1 MIQETFI
8 TLFNVQDIDELPEKL
23 VRRRLAQKLR
33 CSEKQINGFI
43 LRKKSLDARH
53 GRVKLHLRYQVFTG
67 SDSPQSPATT
77 VAQYKACPK
86 DAPTVVVVGSGPAGL
101 FAALKLIQGGIKP
114 VVLERGNR
122 APQRKRDIA
131 AISTRNQV
139 NPDSNYCFGEG
150 GAGTFSDGKLYTRSN
165 KRGNIEGI
173 LQVFHCF
180 GANEQILTDAHPHI
194 GTDRLPSVIQAMT
207 EKICECGGEIHFGW
221 RCTELL
227 LESTAE
233 GPRVVGVEAVD
244 VASAADGTV
253 ADSLSAVNKASQF
266 EKTPRKEKIFAEAV
280 ILATGHSATDIYQ
293 LLSRQLPAA
302 LEEKAFAMG
311 VRVEHPREIIDSIQ
325 FHGAQK
331 KARLGAA
338 EYRLVT
344 QVDGRGVYSFCM
356 CPGGLVVP
364 SASCEAGLVVNGM
377 SPSSRGGRWS
387 NAAIVV
393 EIRPQDFDVLIRQ
406 LEEKLRE
413 AGIDVT
419 DSLAG
424 LETNKTETS
433 GFEVNKVESSFDSS
447 CRGLYLRTLLE
458 ILTKHHGKG
467 QRAPAQ
473 LLEDFLEQR
482 PSETL
487 PCSSYSP
494 GLVASRLDA
503 WLPDYLCQRLQMAFK
518 DYNKKMRGFIC
529 SQALLIASETR
540 TSTPVRIVRNPE
552 TYQCVAATGLY
563 PAGEGSG
570 YSGGIVSSAMD
581 GEAVA
586 TAIIKKLR

>member
-1 MIQETFI
+1 MIQETSI
-8 TLFNVQDIDELPEKL
+8 TLFSVQDVDRLPEKL
-23 VRRRLAQKLR
+23 IREKLAQKLR
-33 CSEKQINGFI
+33 CSEKQINGFF
-43 LRKKSLDARH
+43 LKKKSLDARH
-53 GRVKLHLRYQVFTG
+53 GKVKFHLRYQVFTG
-67 SDSPQSPATT
+67 SDKPQPLALT
-77 VAQYKACPK
+77 APQYRACPK
-86 DAPTVVVVGSGPAGL
+86 DAPVVVVVGSGPAGL

-114 VVLERGNR
+114 IILERGNR

-131 AISTRNQV
+131 AISTRHQV

-173 LQVFHCF
+173 LQVFHYF

-194 GTDRLPSVIQAMT
+194 GTDKLPSVIQAMT
-207 EKICECGGEIHFGW
+207 EKISECGGEIHFGW

-227 LESTAE
+227 LKDTAE
-233 GPRVVGVEAVD
+233 GPRVMGVEAVA
-244 VASAADGTV
+244 VASVSDGAV
-253 ADSLSAVNKASQF
+253 VDSPSAVDESSLF
-266 EKTPRKEKIFAEAV
+266 EKNPQKKKIFAEAV

-302 LEEKAFAMG
+302 LEEKTFAMG

-338 EYRLVT
+338 EYRLVS
-344 QVDGRGVYSFCM
+344 QVDERGVYSFCM

-377 SPSSRGGRWS
+377 SPSSRGGKWS

-393 EIRPQDFDVLIRQ
+393 EIRPQDFELVIAQ
-406 LEEKLRE
+406 LEEKFSE
-413 AGIDVT
+413 YNIAVDAK
-419 DSLAG
+419 LA
-424 LETNKTETS
+424 
-433 GFEVNKVESSFDSS
+433 SSKNSNP
-447 CRGLYLRTLLE
+447 GLYLRTLLE
-458 ILTKHHGKG
+458 ILAKAQGKG
-467 QRAPAQ
+467 QQAPAQ
-473 LLEDFLEQR
+473 LLVDFLAKR
-482 PSETL
+482 PSQEL
-487 PCSSYSP
+487 PRSSYSP
-494 GLVASRLDA
+494 GLVASRLDS
-503 WLPDYLCQRLQMAFK
+503 WLPDFIKERLQQAFRDFNRKMA
-518 DYNKKMRGFIC
+518 GFVC
-529 SQALLIASETR
+529 TEALLIAAETR

-552 TYQCVAATGLY
+552 TLECVAAANLY

-586 TAIIKKLR
+586 TALIKNLQ

>member
-1 MIQETFI
+1 MIQETSI
-8 TLFNVQDIDELPEKL
+8 TLFTVQDVDRLPEKL
-23 VRRRLAQKLR
+23 IREKLAQKLR
-33 CSEKQINGFI
+33 CSEKQINGFF
-43 LRKKSLDARH
+43 LKKKSLDARH
-53 GRVKLHLRYQVFTG
+53 GKVKFHLRYQVFTG
-67 SDSPQSPATT
+67 SDKPQPLALT
-77 VAQYKACPK
+77 APQYRACPK
-86 DAPTVVVVGSGPAGL
+86 DAPVVVVVGSGPAGL

-114 VVLERGNR
+114 IILERGNR

-131 AISTRNQV
+131 AISTRHQV

-173 LQVFHCF
+173 LQVFHYF

-194 GTDRLPSVIQAMT
+194 GTDKLPSVIQAMT
-207 EKICECGGEIHFGW
+207 EKISECGGEIHFGW

-227 LESTAE
+227 LKDTAE
-233 GPRVVGVEAVD
+233 GPRVMGVEAVA
-244 VASAADGTV
+244 VASVSDGAMV
-253 ADSLSAVNKASQF
+253 DSSSAVDESSLF
-266 EKTPRKEKIFAEAV
+266 EKTPQKKKIFAEAV

-302 LEEKAFAMG
+302 LEEKTFAMG

-325 FHGAQK
+325 FHGVQK

-338 EYRLVT
+338 EYRLVS
-344 QVDGRGVYSFCM
+344 QVDERGVYSFCM

-419 DSLAG
+419 GSFAG
-424 LETNKTETS
+424 LETSKSEA
-433 GFEVNKVESSFDSS
+433 FRFDVNKVEASFDSS
-447 CRGLYLRTLLE
+447 CKGLYLRTLLE
-458 ILTKHHGKG
+458 ILTKHYGKG
-467 QRAPAQ
+467 QQAPAQ
-473 LLEDFLEQR
+473 LLEDFLGHR
-482 PSETL
+482 PSEAL
-487 PCSSYSP
+487 PRSSYSP
-494 GLVASRLDA
+494 GLVASRLDT
-503 WLPDYLCQRLQMAFK
+503 WLPDYLCQRLQKAFM
-518 DYNKKMRGFIC
+518 DYNKKMQGFIC

-552 TYQCVAATGLY
+552 TYECVAASGLY

-586 TAIIKKLR
+586 TALIKNLQ